1 MADYTV
7 LLAGSGATSRANVE
21 ALMSDHYYANGDPKA
36 LVLSFTSKP
45 SQGQVWAAQQAKQQ
59 KIEVI
64 VYANAGAFLDSISH
78 ATMVETVKPIDES
91 IKAFKE
97 SEVFILWS
105 DEDPDCADALAVC
118 KTYGLASYDLCDG
131 LSKITPADEIKRSST
146 PVMPA
151 SEASTEKTPVVE
163 EEEEE
168 EDYEE
173 PEDEEVEEIEEEEE
187 YEDAVDDIY
196 AAIDSF
202 VNLIVERLAKKL
214 NALTEDM
221 EQNK

>member
-59 KIEVI
+59 NINVI
-64 VYANAGAFLDSISH
+64 VYANSGAFLDSISH
-78 ATMVETVKPIDES
+78 ATLVETKAPIDES

-97 SEVFILWS
+97 AEVFILWS

-131 LSKITPADEIKRSST
+131 LAKITPADEIKRSSV
-146 PVMPA
+146 PVMPE
-151 SEASTEKTPVVE
+151 SESSTDKAEEEAE

-168 EDYEE
+168 E
-173 PEDEEVEEIEEEEE
+173 EVEDEEEEE
-187 YEDAVDDIY
+187 EGEEYDEKIDDIY
-196 AAIDSF
+196 AAVDAFID
-202 VNLIVERLAKKL
+202 LIVDRLAKKL
-214 NALTEDM
+214 KED
-221 EQNK
+221 K

>member
-1 MADYTV
+1 
-7 LLAGSGATSRANVE
+7 
-21 ALMSDHYYANGDPKA
+21 
-36 LVLSFTSKP
+36 
-45 SQGQVWAAQQAKQQ
+45 
-59 KIEVI
+59 
-64 VYANAGAFLDSISH
+64 
-78 ATMVETVKPIDES
+78 MVETTTPIDDS

-97 SEVFILWS
+97 AEVFILWS

-151 SEASTEKTPVVE
+151 SESSTEKTPVVVE
-163 EEEEE
+163 DE

-173 PEDEEVEEIEEEEE
+173 PEDEEVEEEEEEE

-196 AAIDSF
+196 VAIDSF
-202 VNLIVERLAKKL
+202 INLIVDRLAKKL

>member
-1 MADYTV
+1 MGKYSVVMT
-7 LLAGSGATSRANVE
+7 GSGATSRANVE
-21 ALMSDHYYANGDPKA
+21 ALMSDHYYAHGEEGT
-36 LVLSFTSKP
+36 LVLAFNSKP

-59 KIEVI
+59 KIDII

-78 ATMVETVKPIDES
+78 ATMVETAKPIDES
-91 IKAFKE
+91 IKSFKE

-105 DEDPDCADALAVC
+105 DDDPDCADALAVC

-131 LSKITPADEIKRSST
+131 LSKITPADEIKRSSV

-151 SEASTEKTPVVE
+151 SEASTEKTPVKDE
-163 EEEEE
+163 EDE

-173 PEDEEVEEIEEEEE
+173 PEDEEVEEVEEEEEE

-196 AAIDSF
+196 VAIDSF
-202 VNLIVERLAKKL
+202 INVIVDRLAKKL
-214 NALTEDM
+214 KELNEDID
-221 EQNK
+221 K

>member
-7 LLAGSGATSRANVE
+7 LLTGSGATSRANVE
-21 ALMSDHYYANGDPKA
+21 ALMSDHYYANGEPKA

-59 KIEVI
+59 KIDVI
-64 VYANAGAFLDSISH
+64 VYANTGAFLDSISH
-78 ATMVETVKPIDES
+78 ATMVETATPIDES

-97 SEVFILWS
+97 AEVFILWS

-151 SEASTEKTPVVE
+151 SEASTEKTPVVVE
-163 EEEEE
+163 DE

-173 PEDEEVEEIEEEEE
+173 PEDEEVEDADDEEEE

-196 AAIDSF
+196 VAIDSF
-202 VNLIVERLAKKL
+202 VNLIVDRLAKKL

>member
-21 ALMSDHYYANGDPKA
+21 ALMSDHYYANGYPKA
-36 LVLSFTSKP
+36 LVLAFISKP

-59 KIEVI
+59 KIDVI
-64 VYANAGAFLDSISH
+64 VYANSGAFLDSISH
-78 ATMVETVKPIDES
+78 ATLVETKTPIDES

-105 DEDPDCADALAVC
+105 DDDPDCADALAVC

-131 LSKITPADEIKRSST
+131 LAKITPADEIKRSSV
-146 PVMPA
+146 PAMPE
-151 SEASTEKTPVVE
+151 SEASTDKVEEEVE

-168 EDYEE
+168 EV
-173 PEDEEVEEIEEEEE
+173 EDDEEEEGEE
-187 YEDAVDDIY
+187 YDEKIDDIY
-196 AAIDSF
+196 AAVDAFID
-202 VNLIVERLAKKL
+202 LIVDRLAKKL
-214 NALTEDM
+214 KED
-221 EQNK
+221 K